1 MENDDVWIKGPARSA
16 FAMPCE
22 RGAGGMEVSG
32 RPLRPLRLRA
42 LASLDVGPSLGGLA
56 KCRSWLVVPLFGLSF
71 GLFLSTLLVLSYCP
85 AIVSLPVVGSVNVA
99 YLLALLQFLA
109 TFWIAIVYAWIAKRL
124 IDPLAV
130 KTLTEIHQRAGQ

>member
-1 MENDDVWIKGPARSA
+1 
-16 FAMPCE
+16 
-22 RGAGGMEVSG
+22 MEVSG

-71 GLFLSTLLVLSYCP
+71 GLFLSTLLVLFLSTLLVLSYCP
-85 AIVSLPVVGSVNVA
+85 AIVSLQVVGSVNVA

>member
-1 MENDDVWIKGPARSA
+1 
-16 FAMPCE
+16 
-22 RGAGGMEVSG
+22 MEVSG

-124 IDPLAV
+124 IDPLAA

>member
-1 MENDDVWIKGPARSA
+1 
-16 FAMPCE
+16 
-22 RGAGGMEVSG
+22 
-32 RPLRPLRLRA
+32 
-42 LASLDVGPSLGGLA
+42 
-56 KCRSWLVVPLFGLSF
+56 VVPLFGLSF
-71 GLFLSTLLVLSYCP
+71 GLFLSTLLVLFLSTLLVLSYCP
-85 AIVSLPVVGSVNVA
+85 AIVSLQVVGSVNVA

>member
-1 MENDDVWIKGPARSA
+1 
-16 FAMPCE
+16 
-22 RGAGGMEVSG
+22 MEVSG